1 MAGIQFFRDA
11 DLPFYE
17 LKICDVGSLAYKKH
31 SHEEYSFGVVDN
43 GKSSFWCEGK
53 TMEVNARTVVLIPP
67 GLVHSCNPEQQN
79 RWKYKMLFVEAG
91 WLQMF
96 LASRK
101 ITVLNRPVVSDRA
114 DYPALNGRLKQ
125 LTLPASPL
133 EREAGLLDF
142 FEQALQGLQGTRQGN
157 SVKELP
163 KLQVIKD
170 YLHHNY
176 QKKITLAELAQISGL
191 NKFNIIRSFKDEF
204 SIPPHTYQTLLRIN
218 LAKKLLRQDRPIV
231 DVVCETGFYD
241 QSHFSKVFKSHTG
254 VSPEKYQKLK

>member
-31 SHEEYSFGVVDN
+31 AHEEYSLGVVDN
-43 GKSSFWCEGK
+43 GRSSFWYEGK
-53 TMEVNARTVVLIPP
+53 TVAVSPRTVVLIPP
-67 GLVHSCNPEQQN
+67 GLVHSCNPEQQS

-91 WLQMF
+91 WLQTF
-96 LASRK
+96 LASRG
-101 ITVLNRPVVSDRA
+101 VAALNRPVVSDRA
-114 DYPALNGRLKQ
+114 DYPALNGMLKQ

-133 EREAGLLDF
+133 EKEAGLLDF
-142 FEQALQGLQGTRQGN
+142 FEQALLGLAGTRPGN
-157 SVKELP
+157 RGKELP
-163 KLQVIKD
+163 KLQVIKE
-170 YLHHNY
+170 YLHQNY
-176 QKKITLAELAQISGL
+176 QQKITLAELAQLADL
-191 NKFNIIRSFKDEF
+191 NKFNIIRSFKEEF

-231 DVVCETGFYD
+231 EVVGETGFYD

-254 VSPEKYQKLK
+254 VTPEKYQKLK